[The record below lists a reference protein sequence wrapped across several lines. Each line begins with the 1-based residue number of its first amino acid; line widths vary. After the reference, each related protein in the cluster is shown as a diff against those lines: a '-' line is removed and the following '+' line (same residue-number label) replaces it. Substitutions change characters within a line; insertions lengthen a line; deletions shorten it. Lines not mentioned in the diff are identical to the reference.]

1 MGNNPLCTGNTFL
14 CCNESYSGAGP
25 AARTAFIG
33 EIAMKK
39 KIALLLALLM
49 LCLAVTG
56 CSGSEEAE
64 NTQQPDTQEP
74 TSQPAAEMD
83 AELTAL
89 VDQIANAETK
99 FEEPELLQLQ
109 DAPKGNPTATL
120 HTTMGDITVVLYP
133 EQAPKTVENFLG
145 LAEKGYYDGVTF
157 HRVINDF
164 MIQGGDPEGTGRGG
178 ESTWGADF
186 EDEFNAN
193 LLNLRGSLSMAN
205 SGAAT
210 NGSQFFINQKPTG
223 DTKADFD
230 HDIMYNNMYSFYK
243 DQLTQQYDA
252 YASYYG
258 DSFKKAYPTA
268 EEYIKESIEYTIKQ
282 NTTIDPNKVPQEVWD
297 LYARVG
303 GNISLDGAFREEGGH
318 SVFGQVFKGMEVV
331 DLIAASATDSD
342 NKPVDTVI
350 IEKTVVTTVTADM
363 LS

>member
-1 MGNNPLCTGNTFL
+1 MKRILAFLLCVL
-14 CCNESYSGAGP
+14 MVAGVCGCKGDP
-25 AARTAFIG
+25 KDTVSKIVVEKPQFVAVGENGSRTDDAVGFQLEKPEIG
-33 EIAMKK
+33 EEIVILKTNK
-39 KIALLLALLM
+39 
-49 LCLAVTG
+49 
-56 CSGSEEAE
+56 
-64 NTQQPDTQEP
+64 
-74 TSQPAAEMD
+74 
-83 AELTAL
+83 
-89 VDQIANAETK
+89 
-99 FEEPELLQLQ
+99 
-109 DAPKGNPTATL
+109 
-120 HTTMGDITVVLYP
+120 GDIYIRLFPESAPITV
-133 EQAPKTVENFLG
+133 TNFVTHC
-145 LAEKGYYDGVTF
+145 KNGYYDGLIF

-282 NTTIDPNKVPQEVWD
+282 NTTIDPDKVPQEVWD